1 MDARAENGCAR
12 GRAARAARHSARTR
26 QPIPPR
32 EVHGW
37 RAGGGLEATR
47 THATAV
53 ALFRPARALAR
64 TCWAARRRAMAVDGA
79 TAKKAR
85 VEQAMR
91 VHRLRPEAK
100 LPVRGSKGAA
110 GYDLAAAEPTTIAA
124 GGRGIVKTVRL
135 PPVCRDAAG
144 LDRALACAASRTREP
159 GPPLGARQP
168 RAGAIGAN
176 CGSEKA
182 QLRERARL
190 RAALTPPR
198 APALAPIVMCCVLTA
213 LTATPLQGLAIAI
226 PEGTY
231 ARIAPRSG
239 LAVKK
244 GINTGAGVVDYD
256 YRGEVGV
263 VLFNHGTED
272 FEVAAGD
279 RVAQLILERIA
290 TPQVVEVA
298 EGGLDETERGA
309 GGYGSTGVS
318 DAAPTAQ

>member
-1 MDARAENGCAR
+1 
-12 GRAARAARHSARTR
+12 
-26 QPIPPR
+26 
-32 EVHGW
+32 
-37 RAGGGLEATR
+37 
-47 THATAV
+47 
-53 ALFRPARALAR
+53 
-64 TCWAARRRAMAVDGA
+64 MAVDGA

-124 GGRGIVKTVRL
+124 GGRGIVKT
-135 PPVCRDAAG
+135 
-144 LDRALACAASRTREP
+144 
-159 GPPLGARQP
+159 
-168 RAGAIGAN
+168 
-176 CGSEKA
+176 
-182 QLRERARL
+182 
-190 RAALTPPR
+190 
-198 APALAPIVMCCVLTA
+198 
-213 LTATPLQGLAIAI
+213 GLAIAI

-290 TPQVVEVA
+290 TPEVVEVA